1 MKEDGSYSRQNFLH
15 EAAKIPGLYV
25 PSLYEVSYKED
36 GTIAG
41 FQPVYEDI
49 PTVIH
54 RQVVENMSESVY
66 PDKPLVPF
74 IKVTQDSVVL
84 EIQRGCI
91 REMCIRYRVYTKHF
105 VSQMHMYMENTSP
118 TRYPHVSVA
127 DCWEISVVLS

>member
-74 IKVTQDSVVL
+74 D
-84 EIQRGCI
+84 
-91 REMCIRYRVYTKHF
+91 
-105 VSQMHMYMENTSP
+105 
-118 TRYPHVSVA
+118 
-127 DCWEISVVLS
+127 

>member
-74 IKVTQDSVVL
+74 IKVTQVALFWKFS
-84 EIQRGCI
+84 EA
-91 REMCIRYRVYTKHF
+91 
-105 VSQMHMYMENTSP
+105 
-118 TRYPHVSVA
+118 VSVA
-127 DCWEISVVLS
+127 VVSARPVWCTVHCGNAVLKC